1 MSRLGSP
8 NKNKKFL
15 LARLQDMYGAEFH
28 PIMKM
33 AEAASKL
40 DGIAEAEGDVAALTA
55 ALNGWSKIA
64 EYTEPKLKAVEIRAD
79 DSTVVTVSRRRFDG
93 TTDAID
99 STTEDLL
106 IDEAVFDEMIDD
118 EHEEDE
124 DEEREAVVSR
134 LGQKD

>member
-15 LARLQDMYGAEFH
+15 LARLQDMYGDQFH

-40 DGIAEAEGDVAALTA
+40 DYIAEQEGDVAALTA
-55 ALNGWSKIA
+55 ALNGWGKIA
-64 EYTEPKLKAVEIRAD
+64 EYTEPKLKAVEVRAD
-79 DSTVVTVSRRRFDG
+79 DSTIVKVSRRRFDG

-99 STTEDLL
+99 SDSMILL
-106 IDEAVFDEMIDD
+106 QDAVVAEIS
-118 EHEEDE
+118 E
-124 DEEREAVVSR
+124 DEEESE
-134 LGQKD
+134 DE

>member
-40 DGIAEAEGDVAALTA
+40 DGIAEQEGDVAALTA

-64 EYTEPKLKAVEIRAD
+64 EYTEPKLKAVEVRAD
-79 DSTVVTVSRRRFDG
+79 DSTIVRVSRRRFDG
-93 TTDAID
+93 TTDEID
-99 STTEDLL
+99 SDAMMLL
-106 IDEAVFDEMIDD
+106 EEAVIAEMI
-118 EHEEDE
+118 E
-124 DEEREAVVSR
+124 DEEESE
-134 LGQKD
+134 DE

>member
-15 LARLQDMYGAEFH
+15 LARLQDMYGKQFH

-40 DGIAEAEGDVAALTA
+40 DYIAEQEGDVAALTA
-55 ALNGWSKIA
+55 ALNGWGKIA
-64 EYTEPKLKAVEIRAD
+64 EYTEPKLKAVEVRAD
-79 DSTVVTVSRRRFDG
+79 DSTIVKVSRRRFDG

-99 STTEDLL
+99 SDAMILL
-106 IDEAVFDEMIDD
+106 QDAVVAEIS
-118 EHEEDE
+118 E
-124 DEEREAVVSR
+124 DEEESE
-134 LGQKD
+134 DE

>member
-15 LARLQDMYGAEFH
+15 LARLQDMYGAQFH

-40 DGIAEAEGDVAALTA
+40 DYIAEQEGDVSALTA

-64 EYTEPKLKAVEIRAD
+64 EYTEPKLKAVEVRAD
-79 DSTVVTVSRRRFDG
+79 DSTIVKISRRRFDG
-93 TTDAID
+93 SAGEIESDA
-99 STTEDLL
+99 TELL
-106 IDEAVFDEMIDD
+106 IEQAVIAEIQ
-118 EHEEDE
+118 E
-124 DEEREAVVSR
+124 DEESE
-134 LGQKD
+134 DE

>member
-15 LARLQDMYGAEFH
+15 LARLQDMYGDQFH

-40 DGIAEAEGDVAALTA
+40 DYIAEQEGDVAALTA
-55 ALNGWSKIA
+55 ALNGWGKIA
-64 EYTEPKLKAVEIRAD
+64 EYTEPKLKAVEVRAD
-79 DSTVVTVSRRRFDG
+79 DSTIVKVSRRRFDG

-99 STTEDLL
+99 SDSMILL
-106 IDEAVFDEMIDD
+106 QDAVVAEIA
-118 EHEEDE
+118 E
-124 DEEREAVVSR
+124 DEEESE
-134 LGQKD
+134 DE